1 MRAPWARCHS
11 CRGER
16 RTGRKCSPI
25 WRPANA
31 PIDTGVKGG
40 RKVVVPTWE
49 IATLLKPAEHTK
61 PEAKS
66 DAQEKAKSG
75 EVVTLDAFRKK

>member
-1 MRAPWARCHS
+1 MSSPPCAKCHS

-16 RTGRKCSPI
+16 RTGRKCCPI

-40 RKVVVPTWE
+40 RKVVVPTSG
-49 IATLLKPAEHTK
+49 IATPLKPASMDRALMLLVF
-61 PEAKS
+61 P
-66 DAQEKAKSG
+66 
-75 EVVTLDAFRKK
+75 